1 MKLTKIIS
9 ASAALL
15 MAFSVAGCKL
25 EEDDPYDIITKVDSN
40 NYTVEKQNTEAS
52 IIRGY
57 KSTNL
62 QHEGG
67 LVQITINNQSAG
79 SNDGVLGFIWD
90 YKESTTVKGAKDFY
104 VIGVNYG
111 YKDTKKFN
119 YYVSKFEN
127 IVDIQAANFGASKD
141 AVGNNPKET
150 MIKDWTAVDGVLSS
164 EKINVVVDV
173 TMGDDGSYSYSIYN
187 VSSVS
192 GEVTKDNYNK
202 DNTAIV
208 TGTID
213 ANKTGYNKKEQNLL
227 CLYANVYGNKK
238 LSGAFKFLDTYKVA
252 DVVEE

>member
-25 EEDDPYDIITKVDSN
+25 EDDPYDIITKVDTN
-40 NYTVEKQNTEAS
+40 NYTVEKQNTES
-52 IIRGY
+52 SVIRGY
-57 KSTNL
+57 KSTSF

-67 LVQITINNQSAG
+67 LVQITINNQSEG

-90 YKESTTVKGAKDFY
+90 YKDSETVKGAKDFY

-111 YKDTKKFN
+111 YKNNNKFN

-127 IVDIQAANFGASKD
+127 VVDIQAANFGASTT
-141 AVGNNPKET
+141 ATGANPKET
-150 MIKDWTAVDGVLSS
+150 VIQNWTAINNNVLSS
-164 EKINVVVDV
+164 GKINVVVDV
-173 TMGDDGSYSYSIYN
+173 TMADGGSYTYNIYN
-187 VSSVS
+187 VSSVT

-202 DNTAIV
+202 NNTAIV

-213 ANKTGYNKKEQNLL
+213 AKTTGYTKKEQNLL
-227 CLYANVYGNKK
+227 CLYANVYAGRK

>member
-25 EEDDPYDIITKVDSN
+25 EDDPYDIITKVDTN
-40 NYTVEKQNTEAS
+40 NYTVEKQNTESS

-127 IVDIQAANFGASKD
+127 IVDIQADNFGASTN
-141 AVGNNPKET
+141 ATGNNPKET
-150 MIKDWTAVDGVLSS
+150 TIQNWTAVDGVLSS
-164 EKINVVVDV
+164 GKINVVVDV
-173 TMGDDGSYSYSIYN
+173 TMADDGSYSYSIYN
-187 VSSVS
+187 VSSVR

-202 DNTAIV
+202 DNKAIA

-213 ANKTGYNKKEQNLL
+213 ATTTGYTKKEQNLL

-252 DVVEE
+252 DVVEQ